1 MVEGRAR
8 GVLAL
13 VAGNLS
19 CIGIVL
25 VFPFCAS
32 VGELWRGATDYPAHV
47 YLTPAL
53 AFGLG
58 LGVCIALAVTSLV
71 FQAERPGSAMPAL
84 LALTLIGLQLVV
96 FLGFAALSILLDG
109 SG

>member
-1 MVEGRAR
+1 MR
-8 GVLAL
+8 GALAL

-25 VFPFCAS
+25 VFPFSAS
-32 VGELWRGATDYPAHV
+32 IGELWRGAADYPVHV
-47 YLTPAL
+47 YLAPAV
-53 AFGLG
+53 GLG
-58 LGVCIALAVTSLV
+58 LGLAACIALAITSLV
-71 FQAERPGSAMPAL
+71 LRAERPGSAVPAL

-96 FLGFAALSILLDG
+96 FLGFATLAILLDG